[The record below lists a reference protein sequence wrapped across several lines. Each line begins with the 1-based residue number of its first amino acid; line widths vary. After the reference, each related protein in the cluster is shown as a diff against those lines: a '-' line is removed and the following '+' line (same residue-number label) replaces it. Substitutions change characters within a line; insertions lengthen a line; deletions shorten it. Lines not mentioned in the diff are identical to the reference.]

1 MSNGLPVSRLINVT
15 INMSPLAAQGANLNT
30 LLILGASSFID
41 TNERL
46 RSYASIDAVAAD
58 AGTNSPEYFAAALAF
73 NQVPQPQSVCI
84 GRWAKTATAG
94 SLRGG
99 VLSAAQ
105 QDITVW
111 KAITTGAFNITID
124 GTAKSVTALDFS
136 AQTNLNGV
144 ATVINA
150 KLTGATIAW
159 NGSQFVVTSS
169 TTGANSKVSY
179 ATAPGSG
186 ADISA
191 MLALTSGLAGTPA
204 DGIVPEQPV
213 EAAAIFLDRFAN
225 QFLGLEFADAS
236 ITDDQHVAVANLI
249 EANQRHLYGITTQNP
264 QVLDSTVSTD
274 IASKLKALKL
284 KYTIL
289 QYSSSTPYAISSLLG
304 RLLTVNFNGNNTT
317 ITLMF
322 KQEPS
327 VAAEQ
332 LTSTQAN
339 ALQAKNCNVFVNYSN
354 DTSIIQYGV
363 TPSGLFA
370 DSVYNAIWFRNR
382 IETDVYNLLYQ
393 SLTKVPQTDP
403 GNALVAATIAASCEA
418 GVTNGYF
425 APGVWNSAGFGALN
439 QGDTLAKGYYVYA
452 PPIATQ
458 SQADREARKSVT
470 FQVAAK
476 EAGAIHSVDILVNVN
491 R

>member
-1 MSNGLPVSRLINVT
+1 MSNGLPVSRLIHVT
-15 INMSPLAAQGANLNT
+15 INLAALAAQGANMNT
-30 LLILGASSFID
+30 GLILGPSAIID
-41 TNERL
+41 TNERA
-46 RSYASIDAVAAD
+46 RSYGGIDEVTSD
-58 AGTNSPEYFAAALAF
+58 FGTNTPEYFAAALYF
-73 NQVPQPQSVCI
+73 NQVPQPQQLMI
-84 GRWAKTATAG
+84 GRWAKTATSG

-105 QDITVW
+105 QDITLWAAVT
-111 KAITTGAFNITID
+111 AGAFSITID
-124 GTAKSVTALDFS
+124 GAAKSVSGLDFS
-136 AQTNLNGV
+136 VQTNLNGV
-144 ATVINA
+144 ASVINA

-159 NGSQFVVTSS
+159 TGSQFIVTSN
-169 TTGANSKVSY
+169 TTGTNSKVGY

-186 ADISA
+186 TDISA
-191 MLALTSGLAGTPA
+191 MLGLTSSLAGVPA
-204 DGIVPEQPV
+204 DGIAPEQPV
-213 EAAAIFLDRFAN
+213 DAAALFLDRFAN
-225 QFLGLEFADAS
+225 QFLGLGFADAS
-236 ITDDQHVAVANLI
+236 ITDAQHIAVANLI
-249 EANQRHLYGITTQNP
+249 EADQRHIYGITTQNP

-274 IASKLKALKL
+274 IASKLQALKL
-284 KYTIL
+284 KYTIV
-289 QYSSSTPYAISSLLG
+289 QYSSATPYAVSSLLG

-339 ALQAKNCNVFVNYSN
+339 TLQAKNCNVFVSYSN

-393 SLTKVPQTDP
+393 SPTKIPQTDG
-403 GNALVAATIAASCEA
+403 GNAQIAAKISSSCEA
-418 GVTNGYF
+418 AVNNGYL

-439 QGDTLAKGYYVYA
+439 QGDTLAQGYYVYA

>member
-1 MSNGLPVSRLINVT
+1 MSNGLPVSRLINVM
-15 INMSPLAAQGANLNT
+15 INLAALAAQGANMNT
-30 LLILGASSFID
+30 GLILGPSAVID
-41 TNERL
+41 TNERA
-46 RSYASIDAVAAD
+46 RTYGGIDEVTAD
-58 AGTNSPEYFAAALAF
+58 FGTNTPEYGAAALYF
-73 NQVPQPQSVCI
+73 NQKPQPKELMI
-84 GRWAKTATAG
+84 GRWAKTATSG

-105 QDITVW
+105 QDIALWEAV
-111 KAITTGAFNITID
+111 TTGAFSITID
-124 GTAKSVTALDFS
+124 GAAKTVSGLDFS

-144 ATVINA
+144 ASVINA

-159 NGSQFVVTSS
+159 TGSQFVVTSN
-169 TTGANSKVSY
+169 TTGTNSKVGY

-186 ADISA
+186 TDISA
-191 MLALTSGLAGTPA
+191 MLGLTSSLAGVPA
-204 DGIVPEQPV
+204 DGIGPEQPV
-213 EAAAIFLDRFAN
+213 DAAALFFDRFSN
-225 QFLGLEFADAS
+225 KFLGFAFADAS
-236 ITDDQHVAVANLI
+236 ITDDQHIAVATFT
-249 EANQRHLYGITTQNP
+249 EADQRHIYGITTQNP
-264 QVLDSTVSTD
+264 QALDSTVSTD
-274 IASKLKALKL
+274 LASKLKALNL
-284 KYTIL
+284 DYTII
-289 QYSSSTPYAISSLLG
+289 QYSSSTPYAVSSLLG
-304 RLLTVNFNGNNTT
+304 RLLTVNFDGNNTT

-393 SLTKVPQTDP
+393 SPTKIPQTDG
-403 GNALVAATIAASCEA
+403 GNAQIAATISAACDA
-418 GVTNGYF
+418 AVNNGYLG
-425 APGVWNSAGFGALN
+425 PGVWNSAGFGALN

-452 PPIATQ
+452 PAIATQ

>member
-15 INMSPLAAQGANLNT
+15 INLAALAARGANLNT
-30 LLILGASSFID
+30 GLILGPSAVID
-41 TNERL
+41 TNERA
-46 RSYASIDAVAAD
+46 RSYGGIDEVTPD
-58 AGTNSPEYFAAALAF
+58 FGTNTPEYFAAALYF
-73 NQVPQPQSVCI
+73 NQTPQPQQLMI

-105 QDITVW
+105 QDIALWEAV
-111 KAITTGAFNITID
+111 TTGAFSITID
-124 GTAKSVTALDFS
+124 GVAKSVTGLDFS

-159 NGSQFVVTSS
+159 TGSQFVVTSN
-169 TTGANSKVSY
+169 TTGTNSKVGY
-179 ATAPGSG
+179 ATAPGAG
-186 ADISA
+186 TDISA
-191 MLALTSGLAGTPA
+191 MLGLTSSLAGVPA
-204 DGIVPEQPV
+204 DGIAPEQPV
-213 EAAAIFLDRFAN
+213 AAAALFLDRFAN
-225 QFLGLEFADAS
+225 KFLGLDFADAS
-236 ITDDQHVAVANLI
+236 ITDDQHIAVANLI
-249 EANQRHLYGITTQNP
+249 EADQRHIYGITTQNP
-264 QVLDSTVSTD
+264 QVLDSTVTTD

-289 QYSSSTPYAISSLLG
+289 QYSSSTPYAVSSLLG
-304 RLLTVNFNGNNTT
+304 RMLTVNFDGNNTT

-339 ALQAKNCNVFVNYSN
+339 TLQAKNCNVFVDYSN

-370 DSVYNAIWFRNR
+370 DSVYNAIWFRTR

-393 SLTKVPQTDP
+393 SPTKIPQTDG
-403 GNALVAATIAASCEA
+403 GNGQIAATISAACEA
-418 GVTNGYF
+418 GVNNGYL

-439 QGDTLAKGYYVYA
+439 QGDTLAQGYYVYQ

-458 SQADREARKSVT
+458 SQADREARKSVV